1 MSSPYPQRLT
11 GFARRF
17 LVRRQSG
24 HYPVVGAPAA
34 RRAARGI
41 LDGLPSPGFRCLR
54 AGSDYGCRLLA
65 LWRPCARDPRGA
77 GECLPRVSPLGCRA
91 ACPRAAK
98 EFSNKPPFCP
108 GTEKTP
114 AGASVFSLQ
123 RVKKISVTVVT
134 FLNSLFRTPSSGVIG
149 QGDAAAS
156 VRSHWRGR
164 RNARPSG
171 AVVSQQKF

>member
-17 LVRRQSG
+17 LVRRQSD

-41 LDGLPSPGFRCLR
+41 LGGLPSPGFRCSVRGLAWLPPLGCLATLR
-54 AGSDYGCRLLA
+54 AGPTRS
-65 LWRPCARDPRGA
+65 RGMSA
-77 GECLPRVSPLGCRA
+77 RVSPLGCRA

-114 AGASVFSLQ
+114 ARASVFSLQ
-123 RVKKISVTVVT
+123 RVKKISVTAVT
-134 FLNSLFRTPSSGVIG
+134 FLNSLFRTPPSGVIG

-156 VRSHWRGR
+156 ARSHWRGR
-164 RNARPSG
+164 RNARPPG